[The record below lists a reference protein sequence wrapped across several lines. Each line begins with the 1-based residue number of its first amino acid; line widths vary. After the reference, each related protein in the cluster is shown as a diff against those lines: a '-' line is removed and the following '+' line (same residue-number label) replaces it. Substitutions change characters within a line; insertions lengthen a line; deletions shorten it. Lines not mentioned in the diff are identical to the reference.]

1 MATWMGLEPT
11 TSAVTGRRSNQLNYQ
26 AEYCAELFLR
36 TIPHHFGGNN
46 RARTYDP
53 LLVRQMLSQL
63 SYAPIRP
70 ILLGFRLS
78 FENRRPQPTCLF
90 YYIQQ
95 KKSRGFSKKIPVCD
109 ICRQIC
115 CFAHIQLDIM
125 HIKISAF
132 LKYPQQRS
140 RCGYKMPK
148 NIFTDFHRNQIYFQ
162 AMFLQALSTQHT
174 HAECHI
180 RPCPG

>member
-1 MATWMGLEPT
+1 
-11 TSAVTGRRSNQLNYQ
+11 
-26 AEYCAELFLR
+26 
-36 TIPHHFGGNN
+36 
-46 RARTYDP
+46 
-53 LLVRQMLSQL
+53 MLSQL

-78 FENRRPQPTCLF
+78 FENRCPQPTCLF

-115 CFAHIQLDIM
+115 YFAHIQLDIM
-125 HIKISAF
+125 HIKISTF

-140 RCGYKMPK
+140 HCGYEMPPK
-148 NIFTDFHRNQIYFQ
+148 IFFTDFHRNQIYFQ

>member
-1 MATWMGLEPT
+1 
-11 TSAVTGRRSNQLNYQ
+11 
-26 AEYCAELFLR
+26 
-36 TIPHHFGGNN
+36 
-46 RARTYDP
+46 
-53 LLVRQMLSQL
+53 
-63 SYAPIRP
+63 
-70 ILLGFRLS
+70 LLGFRLS
-78 FENRRPQPTCLF
+78 FENRCPQPTCLF

-115 CFAHIQLDIM
+115 YFAHIQLDIM
-125 HIKISAF
+125 HIKISTF

-140 RCGYKMPK
+140 HCGYEMPPK
-148 NIFTDFHRNQIYFQ
+148 IFFTDFHRNQIYFQ